1 MDVYV
6 FDKDLNYINNIDNFT
21 SLQWVSRY
29 HTAGKFELHCP
40 VTDHN
45 IRTLVRGNLVWK
57 QDSKEVGIIEYRNLS
72 MDMEGRETLKV
83 MGRFYT
89 SVLDRRILYQTEQ
102 HLNKA
107 AEVIMMGMV
116 DRNCINTTA
125 SRKLP
130 ITLGTPNNFDTKIN
144 YQKSY
149 GNLLEELSIISETSD
164 IGFFIRTD
172 LEFQKHYF
180 ETYRG
185 VDRSIGQ
192 DINSH
197 VVFSRDYDNLYDQE
211 YTDSTDDLR
220 TTALVAGEGEGIDR
234 TVVEV
239 GGNYSGLDRYELFVD
254 ARDLQREVDEV
265 ILSDSEYKNILT
277 QRGLDKLSE
286 YKDIQTFEGKIITNN
301 YIYKQDYDL
310 GDIVTIIDKRW
321 NVMVNSRITEVTEIY
336 ESGNISIVP
345 TLGNPIPTLLD
356 KMKRR

>member
-21 SLQWVSRY
+21 SLQWVPRY
-29 HTAGKFELHCP
+29 YTAGKFELHCP
-40 VTDHN
+40 VTGHN
-45 IRTLVRGNLVWK
+45 IKTLVRGNLVWK
-57 QDSKEVGIIEYRNLS
+57 QDSAEVGIIEYRNLS
-72 MDMEGRETLKV
+72 TDMEGRETLKV

-107 AEVIMMGMV
+107 AEVIMRGMV

-125 SRKLP
+125 NRKLP
-130 ITLGTPNNFDTKIN
+130 ILLGALQGFDTKID

-149 GNLLEELSIISETSD
+149 GNLLEELSVISETSD

-172 LEFQKHYF
+172 LENKKHYF

-185 VDRSIGQ
+185 LDRSINQ

-220 TTALVAGEGEGIDR
+220 TTALVAGEGEGMDR
-234 TVVEV
+234 VTIAVED
-239 GGNYSGLDRYELFVD
+239 GYTGLDRYELYVD

-265 ILSDSEYKNILT
+265 ILSDTEYKNILT
-277 QRGLDKLSE
+277 QRGFEKLAE

-310 GDIVTIIDKRW
+310 GDIVTVMDRRW
-321 NVMVNSRITEVTEIY
+321 NVIVNTRITEVMEIY
-336 ESGNISIVP
+336 ESGNISIIP
-345 TLGNPIPTLLD
+345 NLGPQIPTILD
-356 KMKRR
+356 KMKRM